1 MWCCIS
7 GWLEPHTL
15 RQCVG
20 SSSSS
25 SSSSN
30 SGRRRW
36 RRRRRR
42 RRRRSTAPAA
52 ELKLVSRYKEE
63 EENLPRQE
71 MLSDSCY
78 GHFNKQDGQPWHY
91 TNVTNCNINDQHICC
106 RQRTPNYQVVII
118 SHLLPWSSTGAGDWW
133 SLAWIPPQW
142 WQIKVPLV
150 THVNIFGV
158 LIKRWASSNTICCGT
173 FLWTV
178 GQHQLQQLK
187 LKDYAPYQIII
198 SKLIPTT

>member
-1 MWCCIS
+1 M
-7 GWLEPHTL
+7 

-20 SSSSS
+20 SSSS

-36 RRRRRR
+36 RRR

-78 GHFNKQDGQPWHY
+78 GHFNKQDGQP
-91 TNVTNCNINDQHICC
+91 
-106 RQRTPNYQVVII
+106 
-118 SHLLPWSSTGAGDWW
+118 
-133 SLAWIPPQW
+133 
-142 WQIKVPLV
+142 
-150 THVNIFGV
+150 
-158 LIKRWASSNTICCGT
+158 
-173 FLWTV
+173 
-178 GQHQLQQLK
+178 
-187 LKDYAPYQIII
+187 
-198 SKLIPTT
+198 

>member
-1 MWCCIS
+1 
-7 GWLEPHTL
+7 L

-78 GHFNKQDGQPWHY
+78 GHFNKQDGQP
-91 TNVTNCNINDQHICC
+91 
-106 RQRTPNYQVVII
+106 
-118 SHLLPWSSTGAGDWW
+118 
-133 SLAWIPPQW
+133 
-142 WQIKVPLV
+142 
-150 THVNIFGV
+150 
-158 LIKRWASSNTICCGT
+158 
-173 FLWTV
+173 
-178 GQHQLQQLK
+178 
-187 LKDYAPYQIII
+187 
-198 SKLIPTT
+198 